1 MRSSKRVRLT
11 SGETGQITSG
21 INRVECNGDCAGH
34 YDTLGIYK
42 SLYVDDPDDIYP
54 ESNEVMVKDLCRWP
68 VDDYYNIWIV
78 HKIGPPEDSVKGFA
92 YLPGVEDDKDGA
104 VILYSAFGIGEEF
117 NDILRPETRYN
128 RTITHQSGH
137 YLNLYDTYEGD
148 NNGTQ
153 CPPNN
158 NCNLDGD
165 KCCDTPPHIRSNG
178 DCNPSGTNSCANDSS
193 NVYFVHNY
201 MDASSEVCKNEFTVD
216 QSVRMWDLL
225 DHGLRSTFK
234 ESNGCGN
241 VYSPPPSCGCNLIQN
256 WNFEIFT
263 TNNPADPNTPESE
276 NLEDIA
282 FWDKFSNTPWYC
294 YMGDNT
300 YVGVKNESFISSMP
314 LVNLEYDK
322 KYELNYKY
330 SVQRLNDIIPPLYTD
345 IVIRFRLVTLRQNGT
360 IQSSILLPAS
370 SPMYYDYPSS
380 AGFPTYSDYFCYPN
394 QYEEDNPNI
403 DFTMYWNNVSS
414 QFLSETTDGP
424 FYLLCEVFYNDDKAS
439 IYFDDI
445 TFCDCPSLCVG
456 TPQLDFSQNECTV
469 QFSASSTADPD
480 ESEFAMYSWD
490 FGDGSPIETGQNV
503 THDYMW
509 DGTYTVCLTM
519 DCGDDIKGPVCQEIT
534 VSSDCDSC
542 TPYAVDISVQQ
553 CSDGDSYLADFYI
566 DQIPDGYKPCN
577 ENGQFMYSDQA
588 DIQVNSYYLDENSNN
603 NTLYI
608 SINITPYG
616 SSFGSDIT
624 SHIML
629 CSENGSQICYYLN
642 RPMVGSQCEN
652 CDQLYQYDLYASCNE
667 DLSSDNKYVYGGS
680 YTFPQGTLDCTGSS
694 KFISDEA
701 GLNISQ
707 NGNAIDYY
715 IVTTKDHPFI
725 AKVMYVCTDNDGNQN
740 CLSFNIQVLQV
751 CPRKKKGGKKGG
763 SIIASEQDIN
773 GSKPMENFVISNPVS
788 DILYIYNKNF
798 MKMDK
803 EVKIDI
809 LDQMGKMVLSKKII
823 GYYYRNSINLSGFNQ
838 GIYFIRFNVGTE
850 IISTKKFVVIK

>member
-1 MRSSKRVRLT
+1 MQTLNSSIEFANIRIFLLYLSLILINLKTIKMKDLFFKFEFKLNFYLITILIVFTSSSFSLYSQNNICGFEKVHKLQLENNITYKKNIEKNERIINSKRDLNGIEYRDEEDVIT
-11 SGETGQITSG
+11 IPTVVHIIYTDSVETNISDAQVYSAIQALNDDFRRKVGTQGYGNGVDTEIEFCLATVDPDGVATDG
-21 INRVECNGDCAGH
+21 INRVYCTGNCAMG
-34 YDTLGIYK
+34 YDTIGI
-42 SLYVDDPDDIYP
+42 SPSI
-54 ESNEVMVKDLCRWP
+54 NEDLVKDLSRWP
-68 VDDYYNIWIV
+68 IDKYYNIWVV
-78 HKIGPPEDSVKGFA
+78 HKIGEPIPDAKGFS
-92 YLPGVEDDKDGA
+92 YLPGGDPDLDGT
-104 VILYSAFGIGEEF
+104 VILFSAFGKGEEF
-117 NDILRPETRYN
+117 DDVLEPDTRLN
-128 RTITHQSGH
+128 RTLTHHTGH
-137 YLNLYDTYEGD
+137 YLDLYDTYEGD

-153 CPPNN
+153 CPPNG
-158 NCNLDGD
+158 NCELDGD

-178 DCNPSGTNSCANDSS
+178 DCNPSGTNSCANDSA

-456 TPQLDFSQNECTV
+456 TPQLDFSQNECTF

-480 ESEFAMYSWD
+480 ESEFALYSWD

-519 DCGDDIKGPVCQEIT
+519 DCGDDIKGPVCQEIM
-534 VSSDCDSC
+534 VSSGCESC
-542 TPYAVDISVQQ
+542 EPRGEIINAQQ
-553 CSDGDSYLADFYI
+553 CSD
-566 DQIPDGYKPCN
+566 
-577 ENGQFMYSDQA
+577 
-588 DIQVNSYYLDENSNN
+588 
-603 NTLYI
+603 
-608 SINITPYG
+608 
-616 SSFGSDIT
+616 
-624 SHIML
+624 
-629 CSENGSQICYYLN
+629 
-642 RPMVGSQCEN
+642 
-652 CDQLYQYDLYASCNE
+652 
-667 DLSSDNKYVYGGS
+667 
-680 YTFPQGTLDCTGSS
+680 
-694 KFISDEA
+694 
-701 GLNISQ
+701 
-707 NGNAIDYY
+707 
-715 IVTTKDHPFI
+715 
-725 AKVMYVCTDNDGNQN
+725 
-740 CLSFNIQVLQV
+740 
-751 CPRKKKGGKKGG
+751 
-763 SIIASEQDIN
+763 
-773 GSKPMENFVISNPVS
+773 
-788 DILYIYNKNF
+788 
-798 MKMDK
+798 
-803 EVKIDI
+803 
-809 LDQMGKMVLSKKII
+809 
-823 GYYYRNSINLSGFNQ
+823 
-838 GIYFIRFNVGTE
+838 
-850 IISTKKFVVIK
+850 